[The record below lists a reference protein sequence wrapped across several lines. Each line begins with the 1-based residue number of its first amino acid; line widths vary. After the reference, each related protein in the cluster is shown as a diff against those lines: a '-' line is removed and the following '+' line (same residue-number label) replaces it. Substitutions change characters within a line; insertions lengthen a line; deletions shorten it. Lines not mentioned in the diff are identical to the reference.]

1 MRTNLLFTICWLFLL
16 FGVLYLQ
23 HLLTSSPPIDQFSDG
38 QAGIG
43 NASVFLMQ
51 AALSLVACAL
61 FIAQGLHI
69 AFTPNARNFLG
80 YLNLFLLLAVPL
92 VFWLGLRD

>member
-1 MRTNLLFTICWLFLL
+1 
-16 FGVLYLQ
+16 
-23 HLLTSSPPIDQFSDG
+23 
-38 QAGIG
+38 
-43 NASVFLMQ
+43 MQ